1 MGDPVLVRSGNGD
14 VERVWARTGWSR
26 KELARRVNRRGQ
38 SRGLRLNTDASR
50 VGAWFA
56 GQQPQ
61 PPVPAILCELF
72 SEHFGYLVTPEVIGL
87 AADADIDVGLRYEP
101 SLAATVAVV
110 ADLGRNDVYRRNF
123 LCGAPFVAVAAV
135 APSRDWLLATLDA
148 TTPRPGGKLDHEQVA
163 AIREA
168 FAVYQEADVMRG
180 GGHSRRAL
188 AQYVTGHVI
197 PLVRDADPDTNAGL
211 FATVSEQTYLLGW
224 MAIDDGRQAL
234 AQRYLLQALRLAQ
247 ASGDAKL
254 GAHILAGMSHQAGML
269 GHPREALQLAT
280 AGRHGLTRAY
290 SPACAAR
297 LWALQSLAHASLGE
311 SRQAAHAVAQS
322 ELAFERV
329 HRDDEPEWARFI
341 DTAYLTGEWANAF
354 GDIARPT
361 ESTRFARHSASEAR
375 HQNRA
380 RRGALSQ
387 ATLARAA
394 LTSGNLDAAID
405 NAHRALDLA
414 ITVQSSRCTHAIT
427 DLRTRLQ
434 PFHTT
439 ALARDFDERARLALA
454 QVPHQT

>member
-1 MGDPVLVRSGNGD
+1 MLVRSGNGD
-14 VERVWARTGWSR
+14 LERVWGRTGWSR

-72 SEHFGYLVTPEVIGL
+72 SEHFGYLVAPEAIGL
-87 AADADIDVGLRYEP
+87 TADADTDVGLRYEP
-101 SLAATVAVV
+101 SLGATVAVV

-123 LCGAPFVAVAAV
+123 LYGAPFVAVAAV

-148 TTPRPGGKLDHEQVA
+148 TTPRTGGKVDHEQVA

-180 GGHSRRAL
+180 GGHARRAL
-188 AQYVTGHVI
+188 AEYVTGHVL
-197 PLVRDADPDTNAGL
+197 PLVRDADPDTGAGL
-211 FATVSEQTYLLGW
+211 FTAASEQTYLLGW
-224 MAIDDGRQAL
+224 MAFDDGRQAL
-234 AQRYLLQALRLAQ
+234 AQRYLLQSLRLAQ
-247 ASGDAKL
+247 ASGDAAL
-254 GAHILAGMSHQAGML
+254 GAHVLAGMCDQARML
-269 GHPREALQLAT
+269 GYPREALQLAT
-280 AGRHGLTRAY
+280 AGRHGLIRAD
-290 SPACAAR
+290 SAACAAD
-297 LWALQSLAHASLGE
+297 LWALQARAHASLGE
-311 SRQAAHAVAQS
+311 SREAAHAVAQS

-361 ESTRFARHSASEAR
+361 ESTRFARHSAAAAR

-394 LTSGNLDAAID
+394 LTSGNLDVAID

-434 PFHTT
+434 PFHTV
-439 ALARDFDERARLALA
+439 ALARDFNDRAHLALGRI
-454 QVPHQT
+454 PEHRRS